1 MLYFVDLM
9 TSIRVWGVG
18 VNKCKMI
25 FAKKELSQVQ
35 INKDSD
41 HLQFVSFVSLQRSV
55 VYRTVGIL
63 NVFLNVKK
71 LNLS

>member
-9 TSIRVWGVG
+9 TSIRVWGVR
-18 VNKCKMI
+18 VNKCKMYE
-25 FAKKELSQVQ
+25 KELSQCKVQ

-41 HLQFVSFVSLQRSV
+41 HLQFASFVSLQCSV